1 MKIPMRRNILKHAYL
16 AGVVVSA
23 AISALLSP
31 YNIAALIP
39 TPSPRPNRQMQPML
53 LPGLSPLRQARQGRT
68 LRTIRY
74 QLVRSF
80 PVTLDVSP
88 GRILKSPRETL
99 LVLDINDST
108 VKNRVRPNRPSPG
121 KVLKRF

>member
-16 AGVVVSA
+16 AGVVVLA

-53 LPGLSPLRQARQGRT
+53 LPASVLCGKRGKGEPCERSVTNLCAHSRSHWMYLRDA
-68 LRTIRY
+68 
-74 QLVRSF
+74 S
-80 PVTLDVSP
+80 
-88 GRILKSPRETL
+88 
-99 LVLDINDST
+99 
-108 VKNRVRPNRPSPG
+108 
-121 KVLKRF
+121 